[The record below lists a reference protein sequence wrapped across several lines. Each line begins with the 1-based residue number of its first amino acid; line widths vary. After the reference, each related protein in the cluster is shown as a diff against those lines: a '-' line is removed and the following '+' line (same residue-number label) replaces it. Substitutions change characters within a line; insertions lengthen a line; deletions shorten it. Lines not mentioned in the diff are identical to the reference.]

1 MEDHMNK
8 KELVSQ
14 LAKRTGLSQIKCR
27 SFINELFGTGPTTGV
42 IEEALHA
49 GDKFVIPGF
58 GTFGTRTRKTRQGS
72 NPVTGEKIEVPSKT
86 YVYFKAGKNLRTRL
100 ATRGQEA
107 AVGLAPPK
115 MGER

>member
-1 MEDHMNK
+1 MNK

-14 LAKRTGLSQIKCR
+14 VAKRAGLSQNKCR
-27 SFINELFGTGPTTGV
+27 GAINALFGTGHTPGV

-49 GDKFVIPGF
+49 GDKLVIPGF
-58 GTFGTRTRKTRQGS
+58 GTFDTRTRTAFQGS

-86 YVYFKAGKNLRTRL
+86 YACFKAGKNLKARL

-107 AVGLAPPK
+107 ATVGSALPK